1 MATTVMQML
10 TALTQ
15 TVASSV
21 DVWRAMKEME
31 QFVKVYIIKL
41 LSLYILF

>member
-1 MATTVMQML
+1 MATTVMQMPP
-10 TALTQ
+10 APTQ

-31 QFVKVYIIKL
+31 QFVKVSKKMVHV
-41 LSLYILF
+41 